1 MNWKWIR
8 KRFTFMVISDAN
20 SHVIRFRVAGI
31 FLYLGAIVVLCALG
45 AASYYYQ
52 VHKESEQLNGHLKA
66 EMSGQTESF
75 TQSILDKNSTIEQ
88 LQSELIRLSDQA
100 EAIKAKVEEF
110 KKFESEMKSIAGTDG
125 KGGPLAGAA
134 SSGEQGASAGIGG
147 TNVPASDKDVE
158 ELVEQARLNYSTI
171 GDDIN
176 TLTGSLSVTKQ
187 KVLETQHLLQ
197 VTPTLWPTI
206 SHTITS
212 GFGVR
217 IDPFTKA
224 PSYHSGIDFGA
235 NLGDPAYVTA
245 DGTVKSTGSDATH
258 GINIVVTHENGLS
271 TWYMHLSKINV
282 KPGEAVVKGQ
292 IIGLTGNTGRST
304 GPHLHYEVLKNG
316 VSIDPKPYLQAVR
329 KED

>member
-1 MNWKWIR
+1 MNGKWIR

-20 SHVIRFRVAGI
+20 SHVIRFRIAGVV
-31 FLYLGAIVVLCALG
+31 LYFGVIAVLCALG
-45 AASYYYQ
+45 AAYYYYQ
-52 VHKESEQLNGHLKA
+52 VHKESELLNGHLKA
-66 EMSGQTESF
+66 EMTDQTQTFAESL
-75 TQSILDKNSTIEQ
+75 LDKNSTIEQ

-125 KGGPLAGAA
+125 KGGPLASAPP
-134 SSGEQGASAGIGG
+134 SGEKPATAGIGG
-147 TNVPASDKDVE
+147 TNVPASEKDVDD
-158 ELVEQARLNYSTI
+158 LVEQARHNYSTI
-171 GDDIN
+171 GDEIN
-176 TLTGSLSVTKQ
+176 ALTGSLTVTKQ

-206 SHTITS
+206 SHAITS

-245 DGTVKSTGSDATH
+245 DGTVKSTGSDSTH
-258 GINIVVTHENGLS
+258 GNNIVVTHENGLS
-271 TWYMHLSKINV
+271 TWYMHLSKIGV
-282 KPGEAVVKGQ
+282 KPGETVVKGQ
-292 IIGLTGNTGRST
+292 IIGRTGNTGRST
-304 GPHLHYEVLKNG
+304 GPHLHYEVLLNG

-329 KED
+329 KDD